1 MNLYTQVLTIFTTT
15 FTGSVIYMI
24 IDYRFQSKYS
34 IFYSEYYT
42 YSIFNFGSV
51 LGALFGAAL
60 IN

>member
-15 FTGSVIYMI
+15 FTGSAIYML

-34 IFYSEYYT
+34 RFFPEYYT

-51 LGALFGAAL
+51 LGALFGAA
-60 IN
+60 IIK